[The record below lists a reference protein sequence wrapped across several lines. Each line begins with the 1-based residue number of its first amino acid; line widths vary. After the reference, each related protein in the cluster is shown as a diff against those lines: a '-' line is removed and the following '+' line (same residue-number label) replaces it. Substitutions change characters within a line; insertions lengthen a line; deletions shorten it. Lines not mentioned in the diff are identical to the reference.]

1 MELAAGLTVPALG
14 KAIAL
19 TLAPTVRAAP
29 KIAEDNNRFIL
40 FLRLSKGAHTEE
52 ARAPKRYVTLSGH
65 S

>member
-52 ARAPKRYVTLSGH
+52 ARAP
-65 S
+65 